1 MLTIYHKIMS
11 VVLLCPHLYLRPYF
25 MGMTFLFA
33 VLDTWFDG
41 LQISVALTLL
51 HAVLVQLGR

>member
-1 MLTIYHKIMS
+1 MS

-33 VLDTWFDG
+33 VIDTWFDG

-51 HAVLVQLGR
+51 HAVLVQLER